1 MMRKR
6 SIISYSLRQLSFSAL
21 VLPLITPISNSYKKI
36 KQLKVI
42 EKQWWGS
49 ESIIS
54 YLTIEWWESNWTE
67 SSSHSLSLSLSL
79 SQKAMLLKEED
90 GVMESLRPICRVVW
104 WSMGEC
110 QKLIGYKLI
119 KIIIRKLKRDAWPKS
134 VTSGAI

>member
-42 EKQWWGS
+42 EKQWWGR

-67 SSSHSLSLSLSL
+67 SLSHSLSP

-134 VTSGAI
+134 VTFGAI